1 MSTRLAAV
9 CLLALA
15 AGCSALG
22 FAYNNA
28 DTSLRWQAAR
38 YLDPDSGQTRELDA
52 RIDAFL
58 AWHRAQALPQ
68 YARLAD
74 EAVARLE
81 RGISRADLVWGYDAL
96 RTQFREGLRRAGADL
111 GVLLDRVQPA
121 QIEQLERRL
130 AEDNRKFARDHLA
143 GTPEERR
150 SRRLKRTTRQLGDW
164 LGELSDAQRERV
176 RQFSE
181 QAPLIGELRD
191 RDRRRRQAEFVAMLR
206 TRQSA
211 QRLVDWAAEW
221 DRDRDPAYA
230 GANHALVAEFF
241 AMLVDLDRMLSARQR
256 QHAIARLR
264 EYARDFEHLAAAR

>member
-1 MSTRLAAV
+1 MSARLAAAF
-9 CLLALA
+9 LLALA
-15 AGCSALG
+15 AGCSALE

-28 DTSLRWQAAR
+28 DSWLRWQAGR
-38 YLDPDSGQTRELDA
+38 YLDLSVPQAEEFDERLES
-52 RIDAFL
+52 FL
-58 AWHRAQALPQ
+58 AWHRAEALPQ
-68 YARLAD
+68 YARLAE
-74 EAVARLE
+74 EAGARLA
-81 RGISRADLVWGYDAL
+81 RGISQADLVWGYDAL
-96 RTQFREGLRRAGADL
+96 RTQSREGLRRAGADL
-111 GVLLDRVQPA
+111 GVLLERIEPA

-130 AEDNRKFARDHLA
+130 AEHNRKFARDHLA

-150 SRRLKRTTRQLGDW
+150 SRRLRRTARLLGDW
-164 LGELSDAQRERV
+164 LGGLSDAQRERV

-206 TRQSA
+206 ARQSA
-211 QRLVDWAAEW
+211 QRLADWAAEW

-230 GANHALVAEFF
+230 DANHALVAEFF

-264 EYARDFEHLAAAR
+264 VFARDFELLAAAR